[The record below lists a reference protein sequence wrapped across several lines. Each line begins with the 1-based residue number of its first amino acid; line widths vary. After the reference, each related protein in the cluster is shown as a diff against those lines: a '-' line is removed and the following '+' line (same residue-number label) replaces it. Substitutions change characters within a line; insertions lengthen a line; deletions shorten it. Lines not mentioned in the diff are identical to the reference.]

1 MGETHF
7 SGPVVSDTQ
16 SAHIAAANEAHSA
29 TTDTDTAAH
38 LKTALD
44 ALGAKLNLVIVAL
57 ETNGITK
64 SS

>member
-7 SGPVVSDTQ
+7 SGPVVSDTK

>member
-7 SGPVVSDTQ
+7 SGPVVNDTQ

-29 TTDTDTAAH
+29 TTDTDTAVH

-44 ALGAKLNLVIVAL
+44 ALGAKLNLVMAAL
-57 ETNGITK
+57 EVNGITK